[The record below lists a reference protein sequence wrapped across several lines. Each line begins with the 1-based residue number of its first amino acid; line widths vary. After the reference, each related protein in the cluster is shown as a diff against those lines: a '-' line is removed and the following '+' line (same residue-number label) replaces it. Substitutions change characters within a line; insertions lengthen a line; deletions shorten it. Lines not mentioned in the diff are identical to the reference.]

1 MNSLMATQKTAGS
14 FFFQFMSK
22 KNEGDPKD
30 IVAIKGGRNLLG
42 FKNCLKKTV
51 VFPPLFLSCMPGT
64 LV

>member
-14 FFFQFMSK
+14 FFQFVSK
-22 KNEGDPKD
+22 KSEGDPKD

-42 FKNCLKKTV
+42 FKNCLKKIV
-51 VFPPLFLSCMPGT
+51 VFPPLFLSFMPGT